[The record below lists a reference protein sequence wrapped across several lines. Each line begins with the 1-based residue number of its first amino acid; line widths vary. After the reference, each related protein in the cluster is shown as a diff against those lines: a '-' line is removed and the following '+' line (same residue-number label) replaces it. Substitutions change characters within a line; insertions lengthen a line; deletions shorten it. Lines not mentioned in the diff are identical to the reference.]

1 MWYFEI
7 EERIGRSPKKLKYE
21 KNSSIFYYLTCDQFE
36 SYNQNALGPISS
48 FNYYFFFLSQINASP
63 CQSVYLEKKTDK
75 RLLFTHY
82 HYQSVQCV
90 AFFKAG
96 MEPHHA
102 IFLQQFETS
111 NRVFIRHNNLSFYLC
126 LGPGKLSNSNE
137 NI

>member
-1 MWYFEI
+1 MPWVLF
-7 EERIGRSPKKLKYE
+7 PL
-21 KNSSIFYYLTCDQFE
+21 SI
-36 SYNQNALGPISS
+36 II
-48 FNYYFFFLSQINASP
+48 FFFLSQINASP

-111 NRVFIRHNNLSFYLC
+111 NRVFIRHNNLS
-126 LGPGKLSNSNE
+126 LSLSVLDRE
-137 NI
+137 NYQIEMKIFRRTEF